1 MISRNPRR
9 RRTLLAS
16 AVLAAATLFAGVTP
30 AVQAAP
36 ADRSDVFIRDN
47 TSDVGFEPS
56 TGSLYS
62 SPDIRV
68 CKGQPP
74 CVTDVPVVAGET
86 VYIHVN
92 LNNPGPYG
100 DKLEK
105 GTLQVYYTSQG
116 TVAQWP
122 SQWNYIGSLSNV
134 SVPYGI
140 KTVVI
145 PWKVPFG
152 SHFCLLA
159 RWLSPTDLP
168 TEGPSTSANARN
180 NNNIGWHNV
189 NVLPFKIKI
198 PEYRPIVFGWDGPD
212 PTAVGDIVFTQP
224 GRPFT
229 GPGRITIDLGP
240 DLAAR
245 WRAAG
250 AKGEGVAR
258 IGETELAI
266 VDPQRARISGLTFK
280 SGEQVG
286 ARLSFTAGAEAAGG
300 QQYTVNVTQVDQRGE
315 EVGGVE
321 YRLSEARQ

>member
-16 AVLAAATLFAGVTP
+16 AVLAAATLFAGVAP

-36 ADRSDVFIRDN
+36 EARSDVFIRDN

-68 CKGQPP
+68 CFSATIL
-74 CVTDVPVVAGET
+74 CATDDPIVQGSTA
-86 VYIHVN
+86 YIHVT

-100 DKLEK
+100 DGLEK
-105 GTLQVYYTSQG
+105 GTLQVYYTKQG
-116 TVAQWP
+116 TVAQWS
-122 SQWNYIGSLSNV
+122 SQWNYIGSATNV
-134 SVPYGI
+134 SVPYGT
-140 KTVVI
+140 KRVVI
-145 PWKVPFG
+145 PWKVPIG

-168 TEGPSTSANARN
+168 TEGLSTSTNARN

-189 NVLPFKIKI
+189 NAVPFKIKV
-198 PEYRPIVFGWDGPD
+198 PVLRPIVFGWDGRE

-250 AKGEGVAR
+250 AKGEGVER
-258 IGETELAI
+258 VGETELAI
-266 VDPQRARISGLTFK
+266 VNPQQARISGLTFK
-280 SGEQVG
+280 SGEQVD
-286 ARLSFTAGAEAAGG
+286 AKLSFTAGAEAAGG
-300 QQYTVNVTQVDQRGE
+300 QYTVHVTQVDQRGE

>member
-16 AVLAAATLFAGVTP
+16 AVLAAATLFAGIAP

-36 ADRSDVFIRDN
+36 EARADVFIRDN

-56 TGSLYS
+56 SGSLYS

-68 CKGQPP
+68 CFSPTIL
-74 CVTDVPVVAGET
+74 CATDDPIVQGSTA
-86 VYIHVN
+86 YIHVT

-100 DKLEK
+100 DALEK
-105 GTLQVYYTSQG
+105 GTLQVYYTKQG
-116 TVAQWP
+116 TVAQWS
-122 SQWNYIGSLSNV
+122 SQWTYIGSATNV
-134 SVPYGI
+134 DVPYGT
-140 KTVVI
+140 KRVVI
-145 PWKVPFG
+145 PWKVPIG

-168 TEGPSTSANARN
+168 TEGLSTSANARN
-180 NNNIGWHNV
+180 NNNIAWHNV
-189 NVLPFKIKI
+189 NAVPFRIKI
-198 PEYRPIVFGWDGPD
+198 PEFRPIVFGWDGPD

-250 AKGEGVAR
+250 AKGEGVER
-258 IGETELAI
+258 VGETELAI
-266 VDPQRARISGLTFK
+266 VNPQRARISGLTFK

-286 ARLSFTAGAEAAGG
+286 AKLSFTAGAEAAGG
-300 QQYTVNVTQVDQRGE
+300 QYTVHVTQVDQRGE

-321 YRLSEARQ
+321 YRLTEARQ

>member
-16 AVLAAATLFAGVTP
+16 AVLAAATLFAGVAP

-47 TSDVGFEPS
+47 TADVGFEPS

-68 CKGQPP
+68 CKGQIP
-74 CVTDVPVVAGET
+74 CVTDAPVVAGET

-134 SVPYGI
+134 SVPYGT

-145 PWKVPFG
+145 PWKVPLG

-168 TEGPSTSANARN
+168 TEGLSTSANARN

-189 NVLPFKIKI
+189 NVLPFRIKI

>member
-16 AVLAAATLFAGVTP
+16 AVLAAATLFAGVAP

-36 ADRSDVFIRDN
+36 EARSDVFIRDN

-56 TGSLYS
+56 AGSLYS

-68 CKGQPP
+68 CFSATIL
-74 CVTDVPVVAGET
+74 CATDDPIVQGSTA
-86 VYIHVN
+86 YIHVT

-100 DKLEK
+100 DGLEK
-105 GTLQVYYTSQG
+105 GTLQVYYTKQG
-116 TVAQWP
+116 TVAQWS
-122 SQWNYIGSLSNV
+122 SQWTYIGSATNV
-134 SVPYGI
+134 DVPYGT
-140 KTVVI
+140 KRVVI
-145 PWKVPFG
+145 PWKVPIG

-168 TEGPSTSANARN
+168 TEGLSTSANARN

-189 NVLPFKIKI
+189 NAVPFKIKI
-198 PEYRPIVFGWDGPD
+198 PEFRPIVFGWDGRE

-250 AKGEGVAR
+250 AKGEGVER
-258 IGETELAI
+258 VGETELAI
-266 VDPQRARISGLTFK
+266 VNPQRARISGLTFK

-286 ARLSFTAGAEAAGG
+286 AKLSFTAGAEAAGG
-300 QQYTVNVTQVDQRGE
+300 QYTVHVTQVDQRGE

-321 YRLSEARQ
+321 YRLTEARQ

>member
-74 CVTDVPVVAGET
+74 CVTDAPVVAGET

-189 NVLPFKIKI
+189 NVLPFRIKI

>member
-16 AVLAAATLFAGVTP
+16 AVLAAATLFAGVAP

-68 CKGQPP
+68 CLTEIR
-74 CVTDVPVVAGET
+74 CLTDDPVAQGDNAF
-86 VYIHVN
+86 IHVT

-105 GTLQVYYTSQG
+105 GTLQVYYTKQG
-116 TVAQWP
+116 TVAQWA
-122 SQWNYIGSLSNV
+122 SQWTYIGSKTGV
-134 SVPYGI
+134 SVPYGT

-145 PWKVPFG
+145 PWKVPLG

-168 TEGPSTSANARN
+168 TEGLSTSANARN

-189 NVLPFKIKI
+189 NVLPFRIKI

>member
-1 MISRNPRR
+1 MILRNQRR

-16 AVLAAATLFAGVTP
+16 AVLAVATLFAGVAP

-36 ADRSDVFIRDN
+36 EGRADVFIRDN

-68 CKGQPP
+68 CNSPGTP
-74 CVTDVPVVAGET
+74 CPADQPVVQGSTA
-86 VYIHVN
+86 YIHVF

-100 DKLEK
+100 DALEK
-105 GTLQVYYTSQG
+105 GTLQLYYTKQG
-116 TVAQWP
+116 TVAQWS
-122 SQWNYIGSLSNV
+122 SQWNYIGSATDV
-134 SVPYGI
+134 SVPYGV
-140 KTVVI
+140 KRVVI

-168 TEGPSTSANARN
+168 TEGLSTATNTRN
-180 NNNIGWHNV
+180 NNNLAWHNV
-189 NVLPFKIKI
+189 NVIPFKIKI
-198 PEYRPIVFGWDGPD
+198 PQLRPIVFGWDGPD
-212 PTAVGDIVFTQP
+212 PTTVGDLVFTQP

-245 WRAAG
+245 WRAGG
-250 AKGEGVAR
+250 AKGEGIERV
-258 IGETELAI
+258 GETELAI
-266 VDPQRARISGLTFK
+266 VNPQRARIGGLTFK
-280 SGEQVG
+280 SGEQVD
-286 ARLSFTAGAEAAGG
+286 ARLNFTAGAEAEGG
-300 QQYTVNVTQVDQRGE
+300 QYTVHVTQVDQRGG

-321 YRLSEARQ
+321 YRLEGERQ

>member
-1 MISRNPRR
+1 MISRKPRR
-9 RRTLLAS
+9 RRALLAS
-16 AVLAAATLFAGVTP
+16 AVLAAATLFAGVAP

-36 ADRSDVFIRDN
+36 EVRSDVFIRDN
-47 TSDVGFEPS
+47 ASDVGFEPS

-68 CKGQPP
+68 CKGLAPCASDQP
-74 CVTDVPVVAGET
+74 VHQGEQ
-86 VYIHVN
+86 VYIHVT

-100 DKLEK
+100 DGLEK
-105 GTLQVYYTSQG
+105 GTLQVYYTKQG
-116 TVAQWP
+116 TVAQWA
-122 SQWNYIGSLSNV
+122 SQWTYIGSKTGV
-134 SVPYGI
+134 SVPYGT

-145 PWKVPFG
+145 PWTVPFG

-168 TEGPSTSANARN
+168 TEGLSTSTNARK

-245 WRAAG
+245 WRASG
-250 AKGEGVAR
+250 AKGEGVER

-266 VDPQRARISGLTFK
+266 VNPQRARISGLTFK
-280 SGEQVG
+280 SGEQVD
-286 ARLSFTAGAEAAGG
+286 ARLSFTAGAEAGGG

-321 YRLSEARQ
+321 YRLSESPQ